1 MANIKITDLTA
12 YTDPLNTDVLPIVDV
27 TSDTTKKVS
36 IADLLKNASAGTA
49 AAPGIAFDGD
59 NTGIYSP
66 GADQLAISTNGTGR
80 LFVDATGR
88 VGIGT
93 TTPQSELTVRGS
105 TPRLTLEP
113 TADTQNCRIE
123 FALTD
128 GTVQSRI
135 TGGGSQGSEIRFSQG
150 PTERLRIT
158 STGQLSHIGGGSS
171 GSPAVGF
178 NGSAP
183 ANSLVIDSSG
193 NVGIG
198 TASPGAKLTVRG
210 GSLDSIA
217 QVQNETGLT
226 GGTASL
232 RFTVSSVETAKTA
245 EILTERT
252 GALASGALRFH
263 TTNVGGTSVEA
274 LRIDSSQRVGI
285 GTTAPE
291 YKTEIV
297 GGVDGAETR
306 ILQIRSNYVTNN
318 TATTL
323 RFVNSTNAGFG
334 AGTVEITALRTNATN
349 GSTDLVFRNATGTSV
364 TEKARI
370 DSSGRLLVGTSSASV
385 DARVV
390 LQAHSGSSTQDGKL
404 YIQRGA
410 TSLGNN
416 TRTGQINFADSASN
430 VGAAI
435 ESWTDDAWA
444 SGDYPSRLVFSTTAD
459 GASSPTERMRIKND
473 GTINF
478 SNVAVYADN
487 AAAKTGGLVDG
498 DVYRT
503 STGDLKIV
511 YT

>member
-1 MANIKITDLTA
+1 MANVKITDLVA
-12 YTDPLNTDVLPIVDV
+12 YTDPVSTDVLAVVDIGA
-27 TSDTTKKVS
+27 DITKKVS
-36 IADLLKNASAGTA
+36 IADLLENAGSGTA

-59 NTGIYSP
+59 SNTGIYRP
-66 GADQLAISTNGTGR
+66 GADQVAISTNGTGR
-80 LFVDATGR
+80 LFVDSSGF
-88 VGIGT
+88 VGMGT
-93 TTPQSELTVRGS
+93 ATPQSELTVRGS
-105 TPRLTLEP
+105 TPRITLEP
-113 TADTQNCRIE
+113 TADTQNCRIQ

-128 GTVQSRI
+128 GTVQSQI
-135 TGGGSQGSEIRFSQG
+135 TGGGSFGSAIRFSQG
-150 PTERLRIT
+150 PTER
-158 STGQLSHIGGGSS
+158 
-171 GSPAVGF
+171 
-178 NGSAP
+178 
-183 ANSLVIDSSG
+183 
-193 NVGIG
+193 
-198 TASPGAKLTVRG
+198 
-210 GSLDSIA
+210 
-217 QVQNETGLT
+217 
-226 GGTASL
+226 
-232 RFTVSSVETAKTA
+232 
-245 EILTERT
+245 
-252 GALASGALRFH
+252 
-263 TTNVGGTSVEA
+263 
-274 LRIDSSQRVGI
+274 
-285 GTTAPE
+285 
-291 YKTEIV
+291 
-297 GGVDGAETR
+297 
-306 ILQIRSNYVTNN
+306 
-318 TATTL
+318 
-323 RFVNSTNAGFG
+323 
-334 AGTVEITALRTNATN
+334 
-349 GSTDLVFRNATGTSV
+349 
-364 TEKARI
+364 ARI

-459 GASSPTERMRIKND
+459 GSSSPTEAMRIKND